1 MSVAATANNFRYIGG
16 GWFYSAYD
24 PSIWERV
31 GLAMGQ
37 AAEATLLDYQLGD
50 LFSVCNAGDI
60 RVHFQVMEPTHV
72 SAVGTLAKSGEIEA
86 AVMSNGYHLGLLHEG
101 VLDPEDMFEADF
113 NDHQWYIYMVRA
125 LTLLWACMMP
135 GCLFWW
141 FGSHG
146 MPAVP
151 RRHGVSVDRHLGWH
165 FLVRAWRRGRE
176 RSTRVCRLPV
186 LTIGCIRSATCGE
199 PAASRERQPSSPRSA
214 MRWRSRST

>member
-146 MPAVP
+146 MPAKP
-151 RRHGVSVDRHLGWH
+151 FLAGTACLWTAIWAGTSWYAHGEEGDR
-165 FLVRAWRRGRE
+165 
-176 RSTRVCRLPV
+176 SRVCRLPM